1 MYMKKTLKTY
11 RVTYFDSDGCEP
23 GQVIVLTEFEA
34 KDKRNALRQFEAF
47 KTFFRET
54 AVISS
59 DADEL
64 ELYRI
69 DVKEKKTKIV

>member
-1 MYMKKTLKTY
+1 MKRTSKTY
-11 RVTYFDSDGCEP
+11 RVSYFDCDGCEA

-34 KDKRNALRQFEAF
+34 KDRRDALRQFEAF
-47 KTFFRET
+47 KTSFRQE

-59 DADEL
+59 DADDL

-69 DVKEKKTKIV
+69 DVKEKTTKIV